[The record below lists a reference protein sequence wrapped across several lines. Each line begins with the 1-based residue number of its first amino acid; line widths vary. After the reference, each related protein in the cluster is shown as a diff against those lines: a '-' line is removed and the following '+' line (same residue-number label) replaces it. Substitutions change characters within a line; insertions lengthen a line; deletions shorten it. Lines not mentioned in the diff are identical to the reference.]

1 MYWVRQRVRRK
12 CYIEK
17 MQYDIHVEFRCIKNI
32 RELSRNFL
40 IYKIEDDKIKVDVCF
55 DTQ

>member
-1 MYWVRQRVRRK
+1 
-12 CYIEK
+12 

-40 IYKIEDDKIKVDVCF
+40 IYKIEDDKIKVDVRF